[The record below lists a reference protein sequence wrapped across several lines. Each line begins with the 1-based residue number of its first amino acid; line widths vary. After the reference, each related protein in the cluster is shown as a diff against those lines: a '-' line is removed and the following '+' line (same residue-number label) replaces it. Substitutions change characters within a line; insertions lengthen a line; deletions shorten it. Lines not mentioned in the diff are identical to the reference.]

1 VRCGRLAAAVGSAV
15 RVRAR
20 PRPRVVVAPL
30 LLVVLAAALVAAA
43 FGGDLQ
49 RVRLGKATG
58 SELYAV
64 LGEDRRVHVD
74 AVPLQGEGLK
84 AMVVRLCANDRV
96 TAQVQAAN
104 GGVAALVRGARYR
117 VPFALLRPELQIQ
130 ALQAL
135 FPDDV
140 PTAEGWRHRVVA
152 LEGAELDLWSV
163 AEMFT
168 GKGENFRE
176 LRGGNLLADERL
188 EPGQEILVP
197 RSLLLPALAGALPA
211 PEPGSAPLT
220 YQRDDR
226 GEYAVYRL
234 ERGEALYSSV
244 VVRFTGRIFAE
255 DVNALADEIAQRSGI
270 TDVTDIPIGYPVR
283 IPLEHLSPEY
293 LPAGHPGRQAYERDM
308 AETSSYANGVRSSN
322 LEGVTVILDAGHGGR
337 DGGAIVEGVW
347 ESTYVYDIVMR
358 VRRLLG
364 QTAARTV
371 MTTRDGKDWTVVERD
386 VLGTSRGH
394 AVLTTPPY
402 AIADARVGSNL
413 RWYLSNSV
421 FGKAVESGGDKNR
434 VVFVSI
440 HADSLHPS
448 LRGAMI
454 YVPGL
459 LSNPSNYGKTGT
471 VYSSRREVQEQPR
484 VDFAHAERARSE
496 GLSRDLARHT
506 LDAMRRH
513 GVAIHPNQP
522 IRDRVI
528 RGKRAWV
535 PAVLRFNAVP
545 AKVLVEVCNLG
556 NPTDRRL
563 IQTRAFRE
571 EVAKSVVEGLLAY
584 YGVGA
589 DQLDRQVASK
599 AAG

>member
-1 VRCGRLAAAVGSAV
+1 MALLAA
-15 RVRAR
+15 
-20 PRPRVVVAPL
+20 
-30 LLVVLAAALVAAA
+30 VLHPAA
-43 FGGDLQ
+43 FGAEL
-49 RVRLGKATG
+49 RARLGKASG
-58 SELYAV
+58 ADLWAV
-64 LGEDRRVHVD
+64 VDDQRRVLIE
-74 AVPLQGEGLK
+74 ALPLPGEGLK
-84 AMVVRLCANDRV
+84 ALAIRLCGSDRAV
-96 TAQVQAAN
+96 AQIQAAN
-104 GGVAALVRGARYR
+104 GGVTMLQRGARYR
-117 VPFALLRPELQIQ
+117 VPFGVVRSEFQVQ

-135 FPDDV
+135 FPQDV
-140 PTAEGWRHRVVA
+140 LEPEGWRHHVLA
-152 LEGAELDLWSV
+152 LDGVGPLDLWSL
-163 AEMFT
+163 AELFT
-168 GKGENFRE
+168 GKGEDFRE
-176 LRGGNLLADERL
+176 LRGANQLADEGL
-188 EPGQEILVP
+188 AAGEEVLIP
-197 RSLLLPALAGALPA
+197 RSLLRPGLARALPTA
-211 PEPGSAPLT
+211 QPGSAPLT
-220 YQRDDR
+220 YKRDDR
-226 GEYAVYRL
+226 GDYAVYRL

-255 DVNALADEIAQRSGI
+255 DVNAMAEEIAQRSGI
-270 TDVTDIPIGYPVR
+270 ADVTDIPIGYPVR

-293 LPAGHPGRQAYERDM
+293 LPAGHPGRQEYEREL
-308 AETSSYANGVRSSN
+308 AESSSYANMVRSSN

-337 DGGAIVEGVW
+337 DGGAIIEGVW

-371 MTTRDGKDWTVVERD
+371 MTTRDGKEWTVVDRD
-386 VLGTSRGH
+386 VLRASSGH

-421 FGKAVESGGDKNR
+421 YGKAVAGGGDPNR
-434 VVFVSI
+434 VVFISV

-448 LRGAMI
+448 VRGAMV

-459 LSNPSNYGKTGT
+459 LSNPSDYGKTGA

-484 VDFAHAERARSE
+484 VTLAHAERARSE
-496 GLSRDLARHT
+496 GLSRDLAQHT
-506 LDAMRRH
+506 LDAMRRR
-513 GVAIHPNQP
+513 GIAIHPQKP

-535 PAVLRFNAVP
+535 PAVLRFNEVP

-556 NPTDRRL
+556 NGTDRRL

-571 EVAKSVVEGLLAY
+571 EVARSVVEGLLAY

-589 DQLDRQVASK
+589 EELDRQVASK
-599 AAG
+599 SAG